1 MGSRGSEGRARRELS
16 VSVVRRGVIAV
27 GAWSGC
33 ESGGGLECDGVCVG
47 DRARENGASDGGLG
61 RSLVYGAAARDR

>member
-1 MGSRGSEGRARRELS
+1 MS

-33 ESGGGLECDGVCVG
+33 ESGCELVGWKDVLEIARGRMELQTEGWDGV
-47 DRARENGASDGGLG
+47 
-61 RSLVYGAAARDR
+61 